1 MTAPLSGYTATLPAD
16 VVLDSG
22 QLYIGATV
30 MGAFNGGLKFDPGV
44 EYRNIEFDG
53 KRSPITALDRK
64 TGFMPKVSGTVIQLS
79 TGNVAQI
86 EPGAA
91 LTVTGAWT
99 GSTSYMPKDAAGFL
113 AAGDY
118 LTDVRCVWLRGNGSF
133 VQVRFPSALCTKY
146 DVTSQDGAE
155 IAIAIEIEARLDM
168 SVSGAQ
174 IGDSPYRIEYI
185 AAV

>member
-1 MTAPLSGYTATLPAD
+1 MTAPLSGYTSTLPAD

-22 QLYIGATV
+22 QLYVGASV
-30 MGAFNGGLKFDPGV
+30 FGAFNGGLKFDPGV

-64 TGFMPKVSGTVIQLS
+64 TSFMPKISGTVIQLS
-79 TGNVAQI
+79 TANVGQI
-86 EPGAA
+86 EPGA
-91 LTVTGAWT
+91 TVVAGGAWT

-113 AAGDY
+113 ASGDY
-118 LTDVRCVWLRGNGSF
+118 LTDVRAVWLRGSGGF
-133 VQVRFPSALCTKY
+133 VQVRFPSSLCVKY

-174 IGDSPYRIEYI
+174 IGDAPYRIEYL
-185 AAV
+185 ATP